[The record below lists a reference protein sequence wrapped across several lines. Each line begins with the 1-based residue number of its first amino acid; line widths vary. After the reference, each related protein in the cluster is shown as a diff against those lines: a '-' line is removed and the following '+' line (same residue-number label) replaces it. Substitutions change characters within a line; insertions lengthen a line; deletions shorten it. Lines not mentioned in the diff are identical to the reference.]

1 MTRTTAVLAL
11 MLAAASASAAP
22 VPENPPAAQAAAP
35 ADAETLHKEL
45 RTLRDTMQNALNKRD
60 LAALLDNVTDD
71 VVFTTMN
78 GDRVI
83 GKEGVRAYYE
93 KMLGGSGAVVK
104 NIETHFEA
112 DALSHLY
119 ADTAV
124 AFGHSS
130 DRYELAG
137 GEVWEVSPQWSAAI
151 VRRDGTAGWWPVSII
166 PSICSTT
173 PCFRHSASCFSAAV
187 RQPCWLRAASVF
199 CSAGADAERPS
210 ENGFSDGL
218 CHGLCQQ
225 ATAASNPTACIRSRF
240 QIFPNSPPR
249 TPPLF

>member
-151 VRRDGTAGWWPVSII
+151 VRRDGRWLVAGFHYSVNMLDNPVL
-166 PSICSTT
+166 
-173 PCFRHSASCFSAAV
+173 SAQRKLLLGGGAAAV
-187 RQPCWLRAASVF
+187 LAA
-199 CSAGADAERPS
+199 GGL
-210 ENGFSDGL
+210 GF
-218 CHGLCQQ
+218 
-225 ATAASNPTACIRSRF
+225 
-240 QIFPNSPPR
+240 
-249 TPPLF
+249 LFGRRGRRKAV